1 MRSEAWRMVAQEAAQ
16 FHGWGGRVP
25 IILGVTGH
33 RNIDTKNKSL
43 NDAIRGQCHSL
54 IRSYRHSPFIIL
66 SALAE
71 GADRLVARIA
81 MEEVQ
86 AQLIAV
92 LPLPAED
99 YLRDFA
105 TEASKAEFN
114 ELFEKAFCVRI
125 AATPIDDTS
134 WKAPGEPRNR
144 QYARAGA
151 IIADHAQVLFAVWDG
166 LPARGTG
173 GTADQIAWF
182 DRGYAPA
189 KYSLYMKLLS
199 PLDPP
204 EPGRRIRIDP
214 DSAKVLINEGPGER
228 QGARKSNI
236 SSILARTN
244 KFNRDAVK
252 QRASIEKS
260 ISLAKGVAE
269 ADELAI
275 TDGVYRSSDGM
286 SVHFAGKVRQADRL
300 IYFLA
305 LIAVLAFNFLSQ
317 YKLALW
323 IYLVTTTTM
332 AMLAAR
338 VWFTWLDNRFL
349 EFRCLAEAMRTMF
362 FWRHAGIRRPVWLA
376 YLSRQSGVLH
386 WIRHA
391 VRSIE
396 FCQDCL
402 LQTDPATQGVVSPE
416 HLKMAKSYWVDHQMD
431 WFKKKELEHFGRV
444 KVWGWIGRAAFG
456 ASFVIAGVLAA
467 FMFVEAASV
476 AGFLGA
482 LGIQP
487 QDSLWN
493 TLVDPKNHGDFWQAA
508 LGFFAAIGLAAR
520 GFLARRADL
529 ELTKQYASQGQI
541 FETASHMLGKLVAGA
556 ESEWTGEAILERLG
570 GEALQEQAEW
580 LWLRHTRPF
589 EVSAP

>member
-1 MRSEAWRMVAQEAAQ
+1 
-16 FHGWGGRVP
+16 
-25 IILGVTGH
+25 
-33 RNIDTKNKSL
+33 
-43 NDAIRGQCHSL
+43 
-54 IRSYRHSPFIIL
+54 
-66 SALAE
+66 
-71 GADRLVARIA
+71 
-81 MEEVQ
+81 MEEAQ
-86 AQLIAV
+86 AELIAV
-92 LPLPAED
+92 LPMPAED
-99 YLRDFA
+99 YARDFA
-105 TEASKAEFN
+105 TEASKAEFK
-114 ELFEKAFCVRI
+114 ELLEKAFCVKI
-125 AATPIDDTS
+125 AATPGDDTS
-134 WKAPGEPRNR
+134 WRAEGEPRNQ

-151 IIADHAQVLFAVWDG
+151 MIADHAQVLFAVWDG
-166 LPARGTG
+166 LPVRGTG
-173 GTADQIAWF
+173 GTADQVAWF

-189 KYSLYMKLLS
+189 KYSLYMKTLS

-214 DSAKVLINEGPGER
+214 DSAKVLINQGPGER

-236 SSILARTN
+236 SSILSQTN

-252 QRASIEKS
+252 QRTAIAKS
-260 ISLAKGVAE
+260 VSLAKGVAE

-275 TDGVYRSSDGM
+275 TDGVYCASDGV
-286 SVHFAGKVRQADRL
+286 SVYFASKVRNADRF

-323 IYLVTTTTM
+323 IYLMTTTIM
-332 AMLAAR
+332 AMLAGR

-349 EFRCLAEAMRTMF
+349 EYRCLAEAMRTLF

-402 LQTDPATQGVVSPE
+402 LQTDPGTQGVVSPE
-416 HLKMAKSYWVDHQMD
+416 HLKMAKTYWVDHQRD
-431 WFKKKELEHFGRV
+431 WFKKKELEHFRRV
-444 KVWGWIGRAAFG
+444 KVWGWIGRAAIA
-456 ASFVIAGVLAA
+456 ASFVIAGILAA
-467 FMFVEAASV
+467 FMFVKAESV
-476 AGFLGA
+476 AGSLGA

-487 QDSLWN
+487 QDSLWDIFVKPN
-493 TLVDPKNHGDFWQAA
+493 GDFWQAA

-520 GFLARRADL
+520 GFLARGADL

-541 FETASHMLGKLVAGA
+541 FETASHMIGKLVAGA
-556 ESEWTGEAILERLG
+556 EPEWKGEAILESLG
-570 GEALQEQAEW
+570 DEALQEQAEW

-589 EVSAP
+589 EVPGP